1 MKKKL
6 LVTGLMVATMMTVSA
21 CGSKNTTAETTAA
34 TEITT
39 VAETTTEE
47 ATTEELSE
55 EVTDGESLEA
65 ADGESQASASLT
77 VDQIAEFSQEV
88 QEAVAAKDM
97 EWLADLCDY
106 PVVVSLNSGESSE
119 IEDHDAFVAL
129 GVENV
134 FTDEFLAEIAAVNI
148 EELEQAE
155 AGVIM
160 GEESSI
166 IFNNVDGGPAIT
178 GLNL

>member
-39 VAETTTEE
+39 VAETTEE
-47 ATTEELSE
+47 ATTEESSE

-77 VDQIAEFSQEV
+77 VDQVAEFSQEV

-129 GVENV
+129 GAENV

>member
-47 ATTEELSE
+47 ATTEESSE
-55 EVTDGESLEA
+55 EVTDGESLA

-129 GVENV
+129 GAENV

>member
-39 VAETTTEE
+39 VAETTEE
-47 ATTEELSE
+47 ATTEESSE

-77 VDQIAEFSQEV
+77 VDQVAEFSQEV

-119 IEDHDAFVAL
+119 IENHDAFVAL
-129 GVENV
+129 GAENV